1 MKKIIIAGL
10 LVLII
15 CNSLFFTI
23 VSGSP
28 IETTISI
35 EKVLT
40 DNTKQ
45 AVTVTGQIANPV
57 EDQQVTL
64 MVYKCD
70 SDYKNTDNILFIDQS
85 DVEFESNNTFT
96 IIFPL
101 DMSIAVDT
109 LTLRM
114 GGSNITTPATFN
126 FDLNETI
133 EDYGKYFKN
142 GNASGYT
149 FTEGSNG
156 KDYIISG
163 IITGMTVADL
173 KLADGVEVYNGSEKV
188 TGKLG
193 TGMIIKKGNTFV
205 MIVIKGDLTGNGDPD
220 IDDAKRLLEHLV
232 GNDELSEAQKLAVKL
247 AVEDYD
253 NGNSAIKKLRAF
265 LNFLKMQ

>member
-10 LVLII
+10 LVLITV
-15 CNSLFFTI
+15 NSLFFTI

-133 EDYGKYFKN
+133 KDYGKYFKN

-193 TGMIIKKGNTFV
+193 TGMEIRTGNVSVTV
-205 MIVIKGDLTGNGDPD
+205 VIKGDLKGDGNTD
-220 IDDAKRLLEHLV
+220 IEDAKRLLEHLV
-232 GNDELSEAQKLAVKL
+232 GNDELSEAQKLALGGIVNES
-247 AVEDYD
+247 A
-253 NGNSAIKKLRAF
+253 SAIKQLRAF
-265 LNFLKMQ
+265 LNFLKIQ